1 MKRAVGEGE
10 NGVNVTRKMVNK
22 QLRFRGMLLNRLV
35 TKSSEKKFVQSMHNS
50 KQQMDKRFRGND
62 VGGLDCSE
70 VLVERRD
77 GSAVRVRIY
86 KPLRPV
92 KNVPGV
98 LWIHGGGYAQGVPE
112 MSGDMYKRLIE
123 TSDCVIVAP
132 DYRLSIDAPYPAA
145 FEDCYIVLVW
155 MKNHATEL
163 GIRNDQLMVGGE
175 SAGGGLA
182 AAIALYARDKGDVN
196 LAFQMPLYPMIDDR
210 MITESAKANNAYVWN
225 SDTNHWAWK
234 LYLGE
239 LFGKDVP
246 AYGAAARAADYRNL
260 PPAVTFVG
268 DIEPFRDET
277 IQYVENLRKAGVS
290 VDFKLFKG
298 AYHGFDI
305 IHPKAEI
312 SQRARGFLM
321 KSFKHAAEHLFA
333 PQKQ

>member
-1 MKRAVGEGE
+1 MK
-10 NGVNVTRKMVNK
+10 VTREMVDK
-22 QLRFRGMLLNRLV
+22 ELRFRGMLLNRLV
-35 TKSSEKKFVQSMHNS
+35 TKSNEEKFVKSMHNS
-50 KQQMDKRFRGND
+50 KKQMDKRFKGKD
-62 VGGLDCSE
+62 VEGLECNE
-70 VLVERRD
+70 VLISRKDDSVI
-77 GSAVRVRIY
+77 RVRIY
-86 KPLRPV
+86 KPLHPV
-92 KNVPGV
+92 KDVPGV

-145 FEDCYIVLVW
+145 LEDCYEILLW
-155 MKNHATEL
+155 MKNQAKEL
-163 GIRNDQLMVGGE
+163 GIRDNQLMVGGE
-175 SAGGGLA
+175 SAGGGLTVA
-182 AAIALYARDKGDVN
+182 LALYARDKGDVN

-210 MITESAKANNAYVWN
+210 MNTESASENNAYVWN
-225 SDTNHWAWK
+225 SDTNRWGWK

-246 AYGAAARAADYRNL
+246 IYAAPARAADYSDL

-290 VDFKLFKG
+290 VDFKIYKG

-312 SQRARGFLM
+312 SQVARNFLM
-321 KSFKHAAEHLFA
+321 DSFSYAAKHYFA
-333 PQKQ
+333 PQN